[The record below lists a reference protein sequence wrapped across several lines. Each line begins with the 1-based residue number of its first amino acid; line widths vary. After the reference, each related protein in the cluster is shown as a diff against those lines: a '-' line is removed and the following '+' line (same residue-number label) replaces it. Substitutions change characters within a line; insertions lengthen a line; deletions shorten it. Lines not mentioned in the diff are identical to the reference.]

1 MGFLGMG
8 DVKLMAAMALA
19 LGWYSAFLPVVSL
32 LISFLIAGAAALF
45 LVVVGKMKLGG
56 SMPLG
61 PYLLVGFF
69 GAVTVGAWS

>member
-1 MGFLGMG
+1 VGASF
-8 DVKLMAAMALA
+8 
-19 LGWYSAFLPVVSL
+19 
-32 LISFLIAGAAALF
+32 SFLIAGIVAMA
-45 LVVVGKMKLGG
+45 LVVLGKMQLGG